1 MLTGGVRSLLLGGRC
16 QIRKSF
22 ISIAILLLLGISYPA
37 EAGSCGN
44 MKVSSSGSRVAV
56 GSFDNVYGPF
66 KISCL
71 GMVSFKFRDLSGNS
85 PNSVIEHIIER
96 RIKGV
101 WVPVSKSSSRG
112 VRSLNRNF
120 FPRVAGQYRYRIR
133 NAGSSI
139 IRNWSME
146 GRIPL
151 KRIPN
156 VR

>member
-1 MLTGGVRSLLLGGRC
+1 M
-16 QIRKSF
+16 
-22 ISIAILLLLGISYPA
+22 AA
-37 EAGSCGN
+37 
-44 MKVSSSGSRVAV
+44 

-71 GMVSFKFRDLSGNS
+71 GAVSFKFKDLSGNS

-96 RIKGV
+96 NTKGV
-101 WVPVSKSSSRG
+101 WVPVSKSTSRG
-112 VRSLNRNF
+112 VRSFSRNF

-133 NAGSSI
+133 NTGSSM

-151 KRIPN
+151 KGISGAR
-156 VR
+156 